1 MVTYIFGIE
10 FKEVWYYVLMASSA
24 SWFSICSILFHF
36 FVPFSGLLLRRRKW
50 ASLYGKTVILILKCN
65 EKEPFRGFL
74 NHSVRQPTTNML
86 SLNPSGTVHY
96 HFIDSLVYYYG
107 RLCYIY
113 LSFWKLQFV
122 INNARRLKHKV
133 LWKHYY
139 FCKEDKCTL
148 GLIEDAY
155 YYCVHYCV
163 ISQNYRNEYAGL
175 QVSGQVS
182 HF

>member
-50 ASLYGKTVILILKCN
+50 ASLYGKTVILNLKCN
-65 EKEPFRGFL
+65 EKVYHFSGF
-74 NHSVRQPTTNML
+74 SKSFGSTANML
-86 SLNPSGTVHY
+86 SLNPTETIHY

-107 RLCYIY
+107 SLCYIY

-139 FCKEDKCTL
+139 FCKENKCTL
-148 GLIEDAY
+148 GIIEDA
-155 YYCVHYCV
+155 
-163 ISQNYRNEYAGL
+163 
-175 QVSGQVS
+175 
-182 HF
+182 

>member
-107 RLCYIY
+107 SLCYIY

-122 INNARRLKHKV
+122 INNARLLKTKCYGNITISVKRTNAHKDS
-133 LWKHYY
+133 LKMRN
-139 FCKEDKCTL
+139 
-148 GLIEDAY
+148 IAY
-155 YYCVHYCV
+155 IIASFLRITVTT
-163 ISQNYRNEYAGL
+163 NM
-175 QVSGQVS
+175 QVAK
-182 HF
+182 